1 MQLVVYVVLGSLSGI
16 LVLWFLLENTVLDRF
31 VRYTITP
38 YAGEWLAGSSGWVGG
53 RVSTET

>member
-1 MQLVVYVVLGSLSGI
+1 MQIVVYVVLGSLSGI

-38 YAGEWLAGSSGWVGG
+38 YAGTYPGAF
-53 RVSTET
+53 